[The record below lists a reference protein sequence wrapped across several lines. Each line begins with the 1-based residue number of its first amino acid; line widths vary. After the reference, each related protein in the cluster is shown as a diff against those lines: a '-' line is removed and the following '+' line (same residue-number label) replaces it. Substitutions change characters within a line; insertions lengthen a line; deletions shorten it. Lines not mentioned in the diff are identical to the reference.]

1 MRVKTP
7 TILQM
12 EATECGAA
20 SLAIILAY
28 YDRIVPLAELR
39 IECGVSRDGSNANN
53 LILAARRYGMIADG
67 FKVEHLEQLYEV
79 PPPFI
84 VFWQFNHF
92 LVVEGFN
99 KHWVFINDPATGP
112 RRVSWQEFDEG
123 FTGVILFTEPGAE
136 FQKGGRKPS
145 VIVSLMERLRGSV
158 GAIIYGIL
166 AGFLLVL
173 PGLAIPVFAQ
183 VFVDEILV
191 ENRTEWLRPLILGM
205 ILTTLFQALL
215 TLLRLRYLRKL
226 RIKLAVGMSAKFL
239 WHILRLP
246 SRFYAQR
253 YAGEISNRASL
264 NNKVAQVLSGQLA
277 TTVIDLV
284 MALFYALVMFA
295 YDGVLTLMGICFSL
309 INGLALQWIARTRVD
324 ANMRLVQDLGKVAG
338 VAIAGLQSMETLK
351 ASGLESDFFS
361 RWAGY
366 YAKAA
371 IAQQELEVSNQ
382 ILGVLP
388 ILLTSLTSMFIL
400 VVGGWRVM
408 DGNLSIGMLV
418 AFQSLMLSFQQPVNT
433 LVDFGTTL
441 QELEGDLNRLDDVLG
456 NSLDPEVEKPDVGAQ
471 AVEARV
477 GERRKGMS
485 TKRGLHPDHQN
496 LLPDNQNYPNQKSN
510 LIPKTKL
517 QGYIELKNLTFAY
530 SHIDQPLIE
539 NFSLSLQPG
548 QSVAL
553 VGASGSGKSTL
564 AKLICG
570 LYQPWEGEI
579 LFDGIPR
586 RQIPRQVLADSLSL
600 VEQDIFL
607 FGGSVRDN
615 LTLWDSSIPESQII
629 RACQDAVIHEAIMAM
644 QGGYDGELLE
654 GGINLSG
661 GQRQRLE
668 IARALVKNPSIL
680 VMDEATS
687 ALDTQTE
694 QMIMENLR
702 QRNCSLILVA
712 HRLSTIRDCDE
723 IIVLEGG
730 KVLQRGT
737 HQELLHQEGVYGR
750 LNLL

>member
-1 MRVKTP
+1 
-7 TILQM
+7 
-12 EATECGAA
+12 
-20 SLAIILAY
+20 
-28 YDRIVPLAELR
+28 
-39 IECGVSRDGSNANN
+39 
-53 LILAARRYGMIADG
+53 
-67 FKVEHLEQLYEV
+67 
-79 PPPFI
+79 
-84 VFWQFNHF
+84 
-92 LVVEGFN
+92 
-99 KHWVFINDPATGP
+99 
-112 RRVSWQEFDEG
+112 
-123 FTGVILFTEPGAE
+123 
-136 FQKGGRKPS
+136 
-145 VIVSLMERLRGSV
+145 
-158 GAIIYGIL
+158 
-166 AGFLLVL
+166 
-173 PGLAIPVFAQ
+173 
-183 VFVDEILV
+183 
-191 ENRTEWLRPLILGM
+191 
-205 ILTTLFQALL
+205 
-215 TLLRLRYLRKL
+215 
-226 RIKLAVGMSAKFL
+226 
-239 WHILRLP
+239 
-246 SRFYAQR
+246 
-253 YAGEISNRASL
+253 
-264 NNKVAQVLSGQLA
+264 
-277 TTVIDLV
+277 
-284 MALFYALVMFA
+284 
-295 YDGVLTLMGICFSL
+295 
-309 INGLALQWIARTRVD
+309 
-324 ANMRLVQDLGKVAG
+324 MRLVQDLGKVAG

-456 NSLDPEVEKPDVGAQ
+456 NSLDPEVEKPDVGVQ
-471 AVEARV
+471 
-477 GERRKGMS
+477 
-485 TKRGLHPDHQN
+485 GLHQQNQGSQLQNQDLHQ
-496 LLPDNQNYPNQKSN
+496 DNQKSN
-510 LIPKTKL
+510 PIPNTKL

-586 RQIPRQVLADSLSL
+586 RQIPRQVLANSLSL

-615 LTLWDSSIPESQII
+615 ITLWDNTIPESQII
-629 RACQDAVIHEAIMAM
+629 RACQDAVIHEAIMTIA
-644 QGGYDGELLE
+644 GGYDGELLE

-668 IARALVKNPSIL
+668 IARALVKNPAIL

-694 QMIMENLR
+694 KAIMENLR
-702 QRNCSLILVA
+702 KRNCSLILVA

-723 IIVLEGG
+723 IIVLESG
-730 KVLQRGT
+730 KVVQRGT
-737 HQELLHQEGVYGR
+737 HNELLHQEGVYGQ
-750 LNLL
+750 LNLI